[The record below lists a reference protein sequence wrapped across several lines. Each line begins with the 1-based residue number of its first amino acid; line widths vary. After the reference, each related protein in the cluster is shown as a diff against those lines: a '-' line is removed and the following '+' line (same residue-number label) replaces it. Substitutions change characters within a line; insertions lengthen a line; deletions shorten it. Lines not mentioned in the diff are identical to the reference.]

1 MPTAKTDT
9 TEKLKELLALLQSA
23 ACGFGSLHN
32 SETDKS
38 YAFTSSLAE
47 IRQAMEIVEC
57 LIKQ

>member
-1 MPTAKTDT
+1 MTQTTA
-9 TEKLKELLALLQSA
+9 KLKELLEILRSA

-32 SETDKS
+32 AETDKN
-38 YAFTSSLAE
+38 YAFTSSLKE